1 MFPFRHRRRSSGSGE
16 PQRRRLRVEIL
27 DCDRETC
34 GSCGAPAV
42 TVTYAT
48 EQDQRTPTAVDR
60 VSYCAT
66 CAHLGGRDA

>member
-1 MFPFRHRRRSSGSGE
+1 M
-16 PQRRRLRVEIL
+16 EIL